1 MFAVTVIS
9 TVFSTQASFEA
20 NADLYAARRKHF
32 ETSLD
37 YYSEIN
43 GFQLKRKF
51 SLMEPLLTFM
61 HAQVG
66 AHPVFY
72 TKFSFYQ
79 MGEKKKSAVTRIRTW
94 VITATT

>member
-1 MFAVTVIS
+1 MLTLTITTSLV
-9 TVFSTQASFEA
+9 QASFEA
-20 NADLYAARRKHF
+20 NADLYTARRKHF

-66 AHPVFY
+66 W
-72 TKFSFYQ
+72 
-79 MGEKKKSAVTRIRTW
+79 W
-94 VITATT
+94 VSE

>member
-1 MFAVTVIS
+1 MMSILFHL
-9 TVFSTQASFEA
+9 STQASFEA

-32 ETSLD
+32 ESSLD

-61 HAQVG
+61 HAQVDG
-66 AHPVFY
+66 ACVCVWERERER
-72 TKFSFYQ
+72 
-79 MGEKKKSAVTRIRTW
+79 EKRGRRW
-94 VITATT
+94 G